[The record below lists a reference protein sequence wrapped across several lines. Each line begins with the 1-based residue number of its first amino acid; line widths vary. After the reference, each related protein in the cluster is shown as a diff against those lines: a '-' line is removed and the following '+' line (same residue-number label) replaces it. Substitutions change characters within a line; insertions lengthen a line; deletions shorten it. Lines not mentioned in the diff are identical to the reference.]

1 MQLSLNNQLVRFVVT
16 GSLLYIGWLLLY
28 EFYLHPHTGF
38 DAVIIRSLVVSTEV
52 VLQTA
57 GYSLSDYNNI
67 PHAAQQHVGIEG
79 SGGLTVGAPCDGV
92 VLYVLF
98 ICFIAAFPGP
108 LKHKA
113 WYLPLGTLSV
123 FAVNVLR
130 IASLAV
136 IVYVNPEWLAFNH
149 DYTFT
154 LLVYSYVFA
163 LWMLWVKKFSTL
175 GERVNAG

>member
-1 MQLSLNNQLVRFVVT
+1 MLLSLKNQLIRFVIT

-28 EFYLHPHTGF
+28 EFYLHPYTGF
-38 DAVIIRSLVVSTEV
+38 DATVVRSLVVSTEV
-52 VLQTA
+52 LLKTA
-57 GYSLSDYNNI
+57 GYALTDYTND
-67 PHAAQQHVGIEG
+67 PSAFQQHVGIDG

-98 ICFIAAFPGP
+98 ICFVFAFPGP
-108 LKHKA
+108 PRHKL
-113 WYLPLGTLSV
+113 WFLPLGALSV

-136 IVYVNPEWLAFNH
+136 IVHVNPDWLAFNH

-154 LLVYSYVFA
+154 LLVYAYVFG
-163 LWMLWVKKFSTL
+163 LWMLWVKKFSPMAEHL
-175 GERVNAG
+175 NAG

>member
-1 MQLSLNNQLVRFVVT
+1 MQLRLKNQLVHFLIT

-28 EFYLHPHTGF
+28 EFYLHPRSSF
-38 DAVIIRSLVVSTEV
+38 DSSIISALRVTTEW
-52 VLQTA
+52 VLQSV
-57 GYSLSDYNNI
+57 GYTLTDYNNA
-67 PHAAQQHVGIEG
+67 PNAAQQHVGIEG

-98 ICFIAAFPGP
+98 ICFVVAFPGP
-108 LKHKA
+108 WRHKI
-113 WYLPLGTLSV
+113 WFLPIGALSV

-163 LWMLWVKKFSTL
+163 LWMLWVKKFSPL